1 MHTIKEIFNFLDIT
15 FAMLWSFTT
24 LDVIQIIFAS
34 GFPTALSTIDN
45 IIKVLF
51 ALTGLAYTILRM
63 HHFYHRSKLERA
75 KLKEEVEKLENEN
88 IKTWSSNDEL
98 TYKN

>member
-24 LDVIQIIFAS
+24 IDVIQLVFAG
-34 GFPTALSTIDN
+34 GFPSALSTIDN

-51 ALTGLAYTILRM
+51 ALVGLIYTVLRM
-63 HHFYHRSKLERA
+63 HHFYHKSKLERA

-88 IKTWSSNDEL
+88 IKTWAIGDTIN
-98 TYKN
+98 KN